1 MNDTRTRF
9 FCLCMSPAID
19 ATVTL
24 PRAPK
29 GEGEI
34 FKNVAEE
41 GSTSPAGWR
50 SGVRGSRAADFSA
63 RTTTGLS

>member
-1 MNDTRTRF
+1 MGTPMNDTHTRY

-24 PRAPK
+24 PHAPK

-41 GSTSPAGWR
+41 E
-50 SGVRGSRAADFSA
+50 
-63 RTTTGLS
+63 LSLIHI